1 MDLISFG
8 NELKQKKSPEL
19 LLDFARKYVL
29 HGIPYVFQTREDDY
43 YEFRKRIANK
53 FNIPFHQVYIAGSA
67 KLGFSPLKMKQ
78 FDLDSDIDV
87 ALISAELFESFMRQ
101 IALYQMQYRRAR
113 FSIHENELKMYH
125 EFLEYVAIGWFRPDK
140 LPISFQMNV
149 VKNDWFDFFKSISYK
164 QSEVGDYKVTAG
176 VFKSYEYFESYTVD
190 GLEKVRNLNLVEK
203 QQCQHK

>member
-1 MDLISFG
+1 VDLISFG